1 MMEGNPTSIHP
12 QSKIFNIKI
21 VFNVK
26 RMNIKAYV
34 KQLIIYKNHSYVPFL
49 KYQTKISIFKNK

>member
-1 MMEGNPTSIHP
+1 MMEENPTSIHP
-12 QSKIFNIKI
+12 QIKIFNIKV

-34 KQLIIYKNHSYVPFL
+34 KQLIIYKYYSHVSFL